1 MTAPLIVPL
10 TVLLSAPLTAPLAA
24 PLTDGFPA
32 GLPARI
38 SDPAAWFGPDQLREG
53 AWLQALSAVELAE
66 LEAAATPWLAR
77 TEADAGALNALT
89 PQGFCLPT
97 LGPRLVGLRGEL
109 LRGRGF
115 AVLRGLPVDRWGR
128 RLAAVA
134 FYGLGAHLGAPRPQN
149 AQGHLLGHVRDIG
162 LRVDDPNVRIYQ
174 THERQTF
181 HTDSCDI
188 VGLLCLQTARSGGLS
203 ALVSS
208 VTVYNR
214 LRAQRPDLCRLL
226 FQPMATDRHGEVP
239 TGAKPYF
246 EIPPFNWYQG
256 AFAAIYQRQYL
267 NSGQRFA
274 AAPRL
279 SPAQVEALDAL
290 DALAEDPA
298 LQLMMA
304 LEPGDLQFVHNHR
317 LLHDRT
323 AFDDWAEP
331 ERRRY
336 LLRLWLAPADA
347 QPLPPVYAQR
357 YGNVLPG
364 QRGGVSLPGVV
375 GVMPLP
381 EG

>member
-1 MTAPLIVPL
+1 MTEAWI
-10 TVLLSAPLTAPLAA
+10 
-24 PLTDGFPA
+24 DGFPA
-32 GLPARI
+32 GLPAQI
-38 SDPAAWFGPDQLREG
+38 SGPAAWIGPDVARDG
-53 AWLQALSAVELAE
+53 AWLQALSATELAE

-77 TEADAGALNALT
+77 TERDAGALNALT
-89 PQGFCLPT
+89 PSAFPLPT
-97 LGPRLVGLRGEL
+97 LGPRLAGLRAEL

-115 AVLRGLPVDRWGR
+115 AVLRGLPIARWGR
-128 RLAAVA
+128 RLGAVA
-134 FYGLGAHLGAPRPQN
+134 FYGLGAHLGQPRPQN
-149 AQGHLLGHVRDIG
+149 AQGHLLGHVRDVG

-226 FQPMATDRHGEVP
+226 FQPLATDRRGEIP
-239 TGAKPYF
+239 PGAKPYF
-246 EIPPFNWYQG
+246 EIPPFNWTQG

-267 NSGQRFA
+267 NSAQRFDDV
-274 AAPRL
+274 PRL
-279 SPAQVEALDAL
+279 SAAQVEALNAL

-298 LQLMMA
+298 LHLMMA
-304 LEPGDLQFVHNHR
+304 LAPGDLQFVHNHR

-323 AFDDWAEP
+323 AFDDWPEP
-331 ERRRY
+331 ARRRY

-347 QPLPPVYAQR
+347 QPLSPVYAQR
-357 YGNVLPG
+357 YGNVVPG
-364 QRGGVSLPGVV
+364 QRGGVALPGVV

-381 EG
+381 DA

>member
-1 MTAPLIVPL
+1 MTAAI
-10 TVLLSAPLTAPLAA
+10 
-24 PLTDGFPA
+24 DFPA
-32 GLPARI
+32 GLPTQI
-38 SDPAAWFGPDQLREG
+38 TGPAAWRGPDVVHAG
-53 AWLQALSAVELAE
+53 GWLQPLSTAERGE
-66 LEAAATPWLAR
+66 LEAAATPWLLR

-89 PQGFCLPT
+89 LQGFPLPT
-97 LGPRLVGLRGEL
+97 LGPRLAALRAEL
-109 LRGRGF
+109 LHGRGF
-115 AVLRGLPVDRWGR
+115 AVLRGLPVERWGR
-128 RLAAVA
+128 RLGAVA
-134 FYGLGAHLGAPRPQN
+134 FYGLGAHLGQPRPQN
-149 AQGHLLGHVRDIG
+149 AQGHLLGHVRDVG

-208 VTVYNR
+208 VTIYNQ
-214 LRAQRPDLCRLL
+214 LRAQRPDLCSQL
-226 FQPMATDRHGEVP
+226 FQPMATDRRGEVP
-239 TGAKPYF
+239 PDAKPYF

-267 NSGQRFA
+267 NSAQRFA
-274 AAPRL
+274 DAPRL
-279 SPAQVEALDAL
+279 SPLHVAALDAL

-298 LQLMMA
+298 LHFTMA

-331 ERRRY
+331 ARRRY
-336 LLRLWLAPADA
+336 LLRLWLAPDDA

-357 YGNVLPG
+357 YGNVVPG

-381 EG
+381 ED